1 MKLNLA
7 TDVLIQV
14 YDESGLRSLALKAG
28 TVDVDDD
35 DLALLAHYAS
45 STYTVADEA
54 PVVAPAPSLSVA
66 DAPAAEA
73 AVAAAE

>member
-1 MKLNLA
+1 MTKLNLA

-28 TVDVDDD
+28 TVDVTDE

-45 STYTVADEA
+45 STYTVVDEA
-54 PVVAPAPSLSVA
+54 PASPA
-66 DAPAAEA
+66 APAAA
-73 AVAAAE
+73 PAVDEPKDA